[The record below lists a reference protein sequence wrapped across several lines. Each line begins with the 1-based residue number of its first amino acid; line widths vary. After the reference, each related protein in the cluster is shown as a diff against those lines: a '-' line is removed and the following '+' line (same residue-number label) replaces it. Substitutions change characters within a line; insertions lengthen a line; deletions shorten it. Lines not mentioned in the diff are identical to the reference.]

1 MRRPEADRD
10 RRSLPLRAARPPR
23 LYAMEPP
30 DNRSI
35 DWTGVQPDDS
45 PIEPL
50 DGRTFLLRLNR
61 LEQHVHEL
69 RLLRRALKEQQCHG
83 RPASR
88 DPD

>member
-1 MRRPEADRD
+1 
-10 RRSLPLRAARPPR
+10 
-23 LYAMEPP
+23 MEPP
-30 DNRSI
+30 ADRSI

-50 DGRTFLLRLNR
+50 DGRTFLLRLRR
-61 LEQHVHEL
+61 LEQHVHDL
-69 RLLRRALKEQQCHG
+69 RLLRRALKEQQPHG